1 MKALNRIIGFV
12 ALISLSQISW
22 SQEMSCEQI
31 RSEIGAQSE
40 ARTTANTDLL
50 RKISGRT
57 DCRFTGPEVYR
68 AAFGTKP
75 LPKEEPRKA
84 HRHEDDDDH
93 DD

>member
-1 MKALNRIIGFV
+1 MKTLTRIIGFV
-12 ALISLSQISW
+12 ALTSLSQVSW

-31 RSEIGAQSE
+31 RSEISAQSE

-84 HRHEDDDDH
+84 HRHEDDDD
-93 DD
+93 